1 MQMEER
7 KAATDAPSPA
17 NASSSS
23 SSNFYQ
29 GMHPYQQA
37 QLMRRQPS
45 CPICGSQSLP
55 PNMVLEPC
63 QHQFHFHCVE
73 GYIQNEKTCPVCR
86 TPIQRHQGINR
97 SFPTMATQGHP
108 HEYPMP
114 LHSQGQSA
122 MPMGRQSYAPP
133 QMHAMPPTNG
143 GSYNGQAPI
152 GHFPSA
158 SVYELPPEVFLDTS
172 YEQQGSNAPGKMR
185 KGKWT
190 AEEALYCDRLIEE
203 FKLGNLPLAE
213 GTTLRTF
220 LSKLLNCDPMRI
232 SKKYTGNQC
241 IGKIIFRK
249 KAKEPSKD
257 EVENTRKQLA
267 ELERVYLERERMN
280 QQRREKRL
288 ETELTRDRGR
298 LLTTRPI
305 YHSMPG
311 QAPPSMGQG
320 PPPTAPPP
328 GYHHHPGMQHPMQQQ
343 PQHMQ
348 PAYPHHHHSNN
359 NNNSNNNSNSGAS
372 KTNGQDA
379 EKSQTGSRHVSPQQH
394 DPSPRHTSPH
404 DTSPSSRV
412 KTEPTSTEHK
422 DDEAEDAKHHA
433 DNFPRVSS
441 IDSFSSLF
449 PRIASLDCFQGLQ
462 SMSRNPSSMSL
473 SNHGDAGM
481 FRSPSLEC
489 FNGIPRVNSLEQFSN
504 FIASM
509 PPAEAS
515 KKETP
520 VDHPFAEPAPKGKPP
535 MSGIARAASS
545 DKLHTSSMTSSST
558 MSLPRVPSLDKA
570 LDKMPRVPSMDRLHG
585 SGIPR
590 VPSLGGLP
598 RINSTEAFLQHIP
611 SLSNL
616 SGLMPSFGSFD
627 KLSSLSNPTKHLAI
641 PRNSSLEDILSLVAA
656 SADHENNPRHLKR
669 KAAESSEP
677 LVGGI
682 HKSKLPMNASDG
694 LSTTSSSLSE
704 KKQRL

>member
-17 NASSSS
+17 HASSSGS
-23 SSNFYQ
+23 GNYYQ
-29 GMHPYQQA
+29 GLHPYQQA

-97 SFPTMATQGHP
+97 SFPTMATQGGHP
-108 HEYPMP
+108 HDYPVP
-114 LHSQGQSA
+114 LHNQGQSA
-122 MPMGRQSYAPP
+122 MPLGRQSYAPP

-143 GSYNGQAPI
+143 SSYNGQAPI

-257 EVENTRKQLA
+257 EVETTRKQLA

-305 YHSMPG
+305 YHGMPG
-311 QAPPSMGQG
+311 QAPPSMGQGPPPPIGQG

-328 GYHHHPGMQHPMQQQ
+328 GYHHHPGMQQHHPMQ
-343 PQHMQ
+343 QHMQ

-359 NNNSNNNSNSGAS
+359 NNNKSNGAS
-372 KTNGQDA
+372 KPTGPDA
-379 EKSQTGSRHVSPQQH
+379 EKSSSRHVSPQQH
-394 DPSPRHTSPH
+394 DPSPRHTSSQ
-404 DTSPSSRV
+404 SPAHV
-412 KTEPTSTEHK
+412 KTEQTTTEHK
-422 DDEAEDAKHHA
+422 DNDDEDAKHHV
-433 DNFPRVSS
+433 DTMPRVSS

-515 KKETP
+515 SKKESP
-520 VDHPFAEPAPKGKPP
+520 VDHPFAEPTPKGKPP

-545 DKLHTSSMTSSST
+545 DKLHTSMTSSTT

-627 KLSSLSNPTKHLAI
+627 KLSSLSKESKHLAI

-656 SADHENNPRHLKR
+656 SADHENNPRLLKR
-669 KAAESSEP
+669 KAESSTEP
-677 LVGGI
+677 LLGGI

-694 LSTTSSSLSE
+694 PSTSLSE